1 MEQKIIQKLEE
12 TKYTDSN
19 IVEAKKNKDLNQKNY
34 SEIVDNVQ
42 SEYIKKNDAM
52 AGSSI
57 AQYDYYGK
65 NDHTKKRNMPGGSL
79 RNLMVLFIL

>member
-1 MEQKIIQKLEE
+1 MWR
-12 TKYTDSN
+12 SR
-19 IVEAKKNKDLNQKNY
+19 KNKDLNQKNY

-42 SEYIKKNDAM
+42 SEYLKNNDAV

-57 AQYDYYGK
+57 AQDDYHGK
-65 NDHTKKRNMPGGSL
+65 SDHTKSWNMPGGSL

>member
-1 MEQKIIQKLEE
+1 MWNKKIIQKLEE

-19 IVEAKKNKDLNQKNY
+19 LVEVKKNKDLNQKNY

-42 SEYIKKNDAM
+42 SEYIKNNYAM

-57 AQYDYYGK
+57 A
-65 NDHTKKRNMPGGSL
+65 
-79 RNLMVLFIL
+79 